1 MEPVK
6 AYKKISRVCS
16 MCGTR
21 LTVGKILKYCFFDEF
36 IYDIKDTVDKIRMFY
51 ICINYERYKYRM
63 IEIGCA
69 KDILKNTKIKT
80 RYDTLKKAEIKD
92 LLNRFA
98 DEANNLKTILERKN
112 SR

>member
-6 AYKKISRVCS
+6 AYKKISKVCI

-21 LTVGKILKYCFFDEF
+21 LTVGKILKYCFLDEF
-36 IYDIKDTVDKIRMFY
+36 IYDIKDTIDKIRMLY
-51 ICINYERYKYRM
+51 LCINYERYKCRM

-69 KDILKNTKIKT
+69 KDILKNTNIKT
-80 RYDTLKKAEIKD
+80 RYNALKKAEIKD

-98 DEANNLKTILERKN
+98 NEANNLKIILERK
-112 SR
+112 SSG